1 MLALP
6 NTRALTLAI
15 QQIYTYEELAQ
26 DWPVINTERF
36 THLLPSVFK
45 FQTDNV

>member
-15 QQIYTYEELAQ
+15 HQIYTYEELAQ
-26 DWPVINTERF
+26 DLTCDK
-36 THLLPSVFK
+36 H
-45 FQTDNV
+45 